1 MSLLHPTEAQ
11 QQYPRAWQCVADE
24 MEREACGYDATLTPI
39 TAEVIVVDGEQVLEV
54 VAVSDIRVVE
64 GDEDSF
70 ARMTFH
76 AKLTQS

>member
-1 MSLLHPTEAQ
+1 MSMLHLTQAQ
-11 QQYPRAWQCVADE
+11 QQFPHAWQCIADE

-64 GDEDSF
+64 GGEDSF

>member
-11 QQYPRAWQCVADE
+11 QQYPHAWRCIADE
-24 MEREACGYDATLTPI
+24 MEREACGYDAVLAPV

-54 VAVSDIRVVE
+54 VAVSNVRIVE
-64 GDEDSF
+64 DGEDSF